1 MIEIIK
7 KSSIFVFVILIR
19 LFCTCVYVR
28 CLRNESSAVW
38 MYKPHMLDYMNKNG
52 KQPVIL
58 NNKTIHYLA
67 LSEEP
72 ISISNVAE
80 NIRKEIFIQDKQLLE
95 AKLVGK

>member
-1 MIEIIK
+1 M
-7 KSSIFVFVILIR
+7 
-19 LFCTCVYVR
+19 
-28 CLRNESSAVW
+28 W